1 MAPAAPAL
9 MVWVMTVVTPP
20 RSDPASTAEVV
31 EAGFR
36 LEPQPAPTG
45 EKVVRAE
52 EERASDTARRDLQR
66 RPRRV
71 RVVTEA

>member
-1 MAPAAPAL
+1 

-20 RSDPASTAEVV
+20 RSDPVSTVEVV

-36 LEPQPAPTG
+36 REPQPAPTG
-45 EKVVRAE
+45 EKVVRVA
-52 EERASDTARRDLQR
+52 EERALDTARRDLQR